1 MILLHSPFLPSS
13 SGPERQRGGSASQVP
28 RYVLLHCATPRSLP
42 FSIRLSLV
50 LTPSHLSFFISYS
63 FSLPSSCM
71 CLRIFFF
78 SGRKT
83 IRNTALLM
91 NLFMY
96 RYWSLL
102 PSYSFL
108 RVSRVYFY
116 FNFPSC
122 IVCFSSSS
130 FLISLQLYCSACS
143 PTAFG
148 SYSDPSACPLTPS

>member
-71 CLRIFFF
+71 CLRNFFF
-78 SGRKT
+78 SDWKKNYTQYSITDEFIYVSLLVFTSFILVSSCFSRLFLFQFS
-83 IRNTALLM
+83 ILHCLFFQFILSNFSSALL
-91 NLFMY
+91 F
-96 RYWSLL
+96 RLL
-102 PSYSFL
+102 AYSF
-108 RVSRVYFY
+108 RVLF
-116 FNFPSC
+116 
-122 IVCFSSSS
+122 
-130 FLISLQLYCSACS
+130 
-143 PTAFG
+143 
-148 SYSDPSACPLTPS
+148 